1 MESQLIFNLENKD
14 NCPSCSNVFGNQ
26 TWSIINNDEGT
37 FTYCSDKC
45 LNENHEIKEVEF
57 LLMDYYK
64 GKNNDNRFKK
74 NGI

>member
-1 MESQLIFNLENKD
+1 M
-14 NCPSCSNVFGNQ
+14 FGNQ

-64 GKNNDNRFKK
+64 GKINEEN
-74 NGI
+74 